1 MCMSLPA
8 IDEKGPPLIVYWQPG
23 CTSCLKAREFLRESG
38 LPFESINVREHPEA
52 LDRLAA
58 LGVRTV
64 PVVARGARYVLAQ
77 DLGELARFVG
87 IDQRRPTLAQAEL
100 VGRLLAVLDHAA
112 IRAAQLPEATL
123 HVPLPGRKRTR
134 LDLAHHL
141 GCVVVALL
149 DAVQGG
155 ALTYEHFLRKP
166 PDRLRSGAEA
176 AEGLRQVARALAQ
189 WWQANASQMPT
200 EVDTYYGRQ
209 PLHGVLERTTWH
221 AAQHLRQLAA
231 VLEKD
236 GVALAP
242 LPPELLVGLPLPV
255 AVWDDEEPD
264 A

>member
-1 MCMSLPA
+1 MSLA
-8 IDEKGPPLIVYWQPG
+8 AVGDEDSPLTVYWQPG

-58 LGVRTV
+58 LGVRGV

-87 IDQRRPTLAQAEL
+87 IEQRRPTLAQAEL
-100 VGRLLAVLDHAA
+100 VGRLLAVLDQAA
-112 IRAAQLPEATL
+112 TRAAQLPEATL
-123 HVPLPGRKRTR
+123 HRPLPGRKRTR

-149 DAVQGG
+149 DGVQGG

-166 PDRLRSGAEA
+166 PERFRGGTDA
-176 AEGLRQVARALAQ
+176 ADGLQAVARALTQ
-189 WWQANASQMPT
+189 WWAANASQLPA

-231 VLEKD
+231 VLEQD
-236 GVALAP
+236 GVATAP
-242 LPPELLVGLPLPV
+242 LPQGLLAGLPLPV
-255 AVWDDEEPD
+255 AVWDDEESSG
-264 A
+264 

>member
-1 MCMSLPA
+1 
-8 IDEKGPPLIVYWQPG
+8 V
-23 CTSCLKAREFLRESG
+23 
-38 LPFESINVREHPEA
+38 
-52 LDRLAA
+52 
-58 LGVRTV
+58 LGVRSV
-64 PVVARGARYVLAQ
+64 PVVAHGAHYVLAQ

-87 IDQRRPTLAQAEL
+87 IEQMRPTLAQAEL
-100 VGRLLAVLDHAA
+100 VARLLAVLDHAA
-112 IRAAQLPEATL
+112 MRTARLPEATL

-149 DAVQGG
+149 DGVLGG

-166 PDRLRSGAEA
+166 PERLRSGADA
-176 AEGLRQVARALAQ
+176 AEGLHQVARSLTQ
-189 WWQANASQMPT
+189 WWASNASQLPA

-221 AAQHLRQLAA
+221 VVQHLRQLAA
-231 VLEKD
+231 VLEQD

-242 LPPELLVGLPLPV
+242 LPPELLAGLPLPV
-255 AVWDDEEPD
+255 AVWDDEEPG

>member
-1 MCMSLPA
+1 MSNPDATLT
-8 IDEKGPPLIVYWQPG
+8 VFWQPG

-38 LPFESINVREHPEA
+38 LNFESINVREHPEA

-58 LGVRTV
+58 LGVRGV
-64 PVVARGARYVLAQ
+64 PVVARGVRYVLAQ

-87 IDQRRPTLAQAEL
+87 IEPPRPALAEAEL
-100 VGRLLAVLDHAA
+100 IGRLLDVLDQAA
-112 IRAAQLPEATL
+112 TRAAQLPEPTL

-149 DAVQGG
+149 DGVQGG

-166 PDRLRSGAEA
+166 PERLRSGTDA

-189 WWQANASQMPT
+189 WWASNASQLPA

-209 PLHGVLERTTWH
+209 PVHGVLERTTWH
-221 AAQHLRQLAA
+221 AAQHLRQLTA
-231 VLEKD
+231 VLEQD
-236 GVALAP
+236 GVAMAP
-242 LPPELLVGLPLPV
+242 LPPELLAGLPLPV
-255 AVWDDEEPD
+255 AVWDDEEPG